1 MTQQA
6 QQNSESNAAII
17 VDRRIGTYWERATLA
32 LLSFVVTVMF
42 LVYQG
47 HQSDFKELQARVMTI
62 QMDKVSR
69 ADLSEVESRIN
80 KNFDARIG
88 ELISRSTS
96 DKQDILQ
103 RLDIMISSGRYA
115 SNNNK

>member
-1 MTQQA
+1 MTD
-6 QQNSESNAAII
+6 NHNNDSISAAVI
-17 VDRRIGTYWERATLA
+17 VDRRISSYVERIAIG
-32 LLSFVVTVMF
+32 LLSFIVTVMF
-42 LVYQG
+42 FVYQG

-69 ADLSEVESRIN
+69 TDLKEVEDRIN
-80 KNFDARIG
+80 TNFNARIG
-88 ELISRSTS
+88 ELISRSTA

-115 SNNNK
+115 PK